1 MPVMD
6 LPPPQYQQQIVCA
19 IEAAVKYEIPANLML
34 AVVEKEGGKPGQ
46 WVLNSNGTHD
56 VGSMQFNTAY
66 LRDLARHGIT
76 ANDVAA
82 DGCYPFDLA
91 AWRLRGHIKND
102 KGDLWTRAANY
113 HSRTP
118 EHNAKYRL
126 DLRAKAAKWADW
138 LAARFVTVDITKPA
152 AAPASTQ
159 IVASLASAEKPAA
172 RPARSSTEY
181 VPRKLVA
188 KD

>member
-6 LPPPQYQQQIVCA
+6 LPPPQYQQQVVCA

-46 WVLNSNGTHD
+46 WVLNSNGTYD
-56 VGSMQFNTAY
+56 VGSMQFNTKY

-82 DGCYPFDLA
+82 EGCYPFDLA

-102 KGDLWTRAANY
+102 EGDLWTRAANY

-138 LAARFVTVDITKPA
+138 LAARFVTVDITRPA
-152 AAPASTQ
+152 AVPEIGRASCRE
-159 IVASLASAEKPAA
+159 IV
-172 RPARSSTEY
+172 
-181 VPRKLVA
+181 
-188 KD
+188 